1 MEFVA
6 QKKLK
11 KLVEINARINSGCFD
26 KDSLVRAVL
35 ESAVRLAR
43 CERVLLW
50 LCDKNGGLCFS
61 SELGKKR
68 EVVEFYASCEKLAE
82 RSAQTKSCEISN
94 VSKYEVLTSPIYSG
108 DECFAVLQMAKKSGA
123 LGNSTNMKNVW
134 LLCEFA
140 VPAFKNIEAAENL
153 RANVASY
160 SAVPTGGDGKASS
173 VFVAKSRVMLDLL
186 EVASQAAQTDAPV
199 LVAGERGA
207 GKQVLAEQIHH
218 KSKRADGKFVRV
230 NCAVLSDALA
240 ATDALAAAG
249 APALSDALAAAD
261 APAVADALAAT
272 DALAAA
278 GAPVLSDA
286 LAAAKGGT
294 LFLDEVAALSV
305 AAQKEV
311 MLAFESDVRVIAS
324 TAASLPRLVEQQ
336 KFDAALYRRLSAIQI
351 NVPPLRAHKDDIM
364 LLADFFLRKYADATN
379 KNFVRFSDAAQKILL
394 QEKWRGNV
402 RELKNLVERAC
413 VVGKPPVVEASDI
426 CGADSGI
433 TDFQKTADTQKDS
446 AMLKEAVDEFKKRHI
461 VNVLENTNWNQTAA
475 AKILGIQRTYLSRL
489 MKELEIRE
497 H

>member
-82 RSAQTKSCEISN
+82 RTAQTKSCEISN

-123 LGNSTNMKNVW
+123 LGNGTNMKNVW

-140 VPAFKNIEAAENL
+140 VPAFKNIEAFENL

-186 EVASQAAQTDAPV
+186 EVANQAAQTDAPV
-199 LVAGERGA
+199 LVAGERGT
-207 GKQVLAEQIHH
+207 GKQALAEQIHH

-230 NCAVLSDALA
+230 NCAALS
-240 ATDALAAAG
+240 DALAAAG
-249 APALSDALAAAD
+249 APA
-261 APAVADALAAT
+261 
-272 DALAAA
+272 
-278 GAPVLSDA
+278 LSDA

-294 LFLDEVAALSV
+294 LFLDEVAALSA

-311 MLAFESDVRVIAS
+311 TLAFESDVRVIAS
-324 TAASLPRLVEQQ
+324 TVARLPHLVEQQ

-413 VVGKPPVVEASDI
+413 VVGKPPVVEPSDI

-461 VNVLENTNWNQTAA
+461 INVLENTNWNQTAA

-489 MKELEIRE
+489 MKELEIRVQ
-497 H
+497 

>member
-123 LGNSTNMKNVW
+123 LGNGTNMKNVW

-160 SAVPTGGDGKASS
+160 SAVPTGGDGEASS

-207 GKQVLAEQIHH
+207 GKQVLVEQIHH

-230 NCAVLSDALA
+230 NCA
-240 ATDALAAAG
+240 
-249 APALSDALAAAD
+249 ALSDALAAAD

-278 GAPVLSDA
+278 GAPALSDA
-286 LAAAKGGT
+286 LAATKGGT
-294 LFLDEVAALSV
+294 LFLDEVAALSA

-324 TAASLPRLVEQQ
+324 TAASLPHLVEQQ

-426 CGADSGI
+426 YGADSGI

-461 VNVLENTNWNQTAA
+461 INVLENTNWNQTAA

-489 MKELEIRE
+489 MKELEIRVQ
-497 H
+497 